1 MLTASLKTVHVTLSL
16 QEGVVREPLY
26 RKYLVLLAGNRLSN
40 LKAGMPPMDES
51 TDTERDKNV
60 PKMSLVT
67 IWTNG
72 YGFMQLRHENAEKT
86 SLTTLRKVS
95 GIFQKRKCCVI
106 NASNLKN
113 QSKKQFTL
121 VKFSA

>member
-26 RKYLVLLAGNRLSN
+26 RKYLVLLAGNKLSN

-60 PKMSLVT
+60 PKISLGT
-67 IWTNG
+67 IRRNG
-72 YGFMQLRHENAEKT
+72 HGFMKLHHENCEYAEKNIT
-86 SLTTLRKVS
+86 YSS
-95 GIFQKRKCCVI
+95 QKGFGHFPETKMLCY
-106 NASNLKN
+106 
-113 QSKKQFTL
+113 
-121 VKFSA
+121 